1 MTIIS
6 SRTAAQIAEEG
17 LVLSTINRSRITIC
31 PHTGGVFSRIGAIV
45 ACNRVSNS
53 DARTEHEVLAPS
65 TNPKQCRIRG
75 YSR

>member
-1 MTIIS
+1 MTKFENRCS
-6 SRTAAQIAEEG
+6 NCGGKVWSCLPSRG
-17 LVLSTINRSRITIC
+17 PRITIC

-65 TNPKQCRIRG
+65 HNPKPRG
-75 YSR
+75 YCR